1 MRKTAVGALLI
12 TIAVLL
18 LVTVVPHLRASAPAV
33 EATPSYAPLSAPS
46 TVELKPRQEMCVNAV
61 PFSTSSRYAQFL
73 VQGRQPAQPGL
84 LVNARA
90 PGYSAHARTPTAPP
104 ADGPLNVQ
112 LQPPT
117 RETTGGKICV
127 RNVGRS
133 ALGFLAV
140 PPSAQSSISQTTVDG
155 VAIDSDVTV
164 TMLSS
169 LSEQRLAN
177 LPNAVHHASAFVP
190 LPPWLIW
197 LIGLLVLIG
206 VPAALAFAL
215 AGSIDERPGT

>member
-1 MRKTAVGALLI
+1 MRKAAVGALLA

-18 LVTVVPHLRASAPAV
+18 LATVIPHLRASAPAV
-33 EATPSYAPLSAPS
+33 DATPSYSPLSAYS
-46 TVELKPRQEMCVNAV
+46 TIDLNPRHELCVNGV
-61 PFSTSSRYAQFL
+61 PFSTTSRYAQFL

-84 LVNARA
+84 LVNASA
-90 PGYSAHARTPTAPP
+90 PGYSAQARTPTAPP

-140 PPSAQSSISQTTVDG
+140 PPGAQQSASQTTVDG
-155 VAIDSDVTV
+155 VVIDADVTL
-164 TMLSS
+164 TLLSS

-177 LPNAVHHASAFVP
+177 LPNVVHHASAFVP
-190 LPPWLIW
+190 LPQWLIW

-215 AGSIDERPGT
+215 ASSIGERRGT